1 MLLKNLSRKK
11 LENTNIYTYRLVD
24 DIVANYGW
32 SIPLTFL
39 QQTVK
44 QLEVI
49 WKVVL
54 LEVFNLLN
62 VSIALIKKP
71 VNWFAVQINWLVS
84 IWGQHWH
91 LIG

>member
-1 MLLKNLSRKK
+1 M
-11 LENTNIYTYRLVD
+11 
-24 DIVANYGW
+24 

-49 WKVVL
+49 WTVVL

-62 VSIALIKKP
+62 ASIALIKKP
-71 VNWFAVQINWLVS
+71 VN
-84 IWGQHWH
+84 
-91 LIG
+91 